1 MPYLFTSAQL
11 AEIIAITPSI
21 KTRLAMISMIGPRL
35 TDPRAK
41 VDFFLGLF
49 RFSEEKE
56 KVQEVLKARTHVI
69 SSNLFRQPGLNFVGG
84 AGDCANSPMSVS
96 SEGSNKPFL
105 GIKGLAGARER
116 VAKPIAR
123 SRTFDQL
130 TTPQSAIVSASAPVT
145 PVVAPAARTES
156 KWSVAGSAPNPSI
169 TASPPRLPFVTSKS
183 TESPSVTKEPYVPY
197 SQRVNL
203 SPDADKSK
211 SHSSS
216 TPSTARVSAS
226 EFASLGKVQRMI
238 KSYSSRNELLEQEMG
253 FNIPPN
259 SANMRG
265 KGTCAPFMKKER
277 VLFEMHS
284 EMSFVPP
291 EDRNKLSPVTGS
303 VTEDDGLSS
312 ECTSVEGSEGHES
325 EDSAKTWR
333 QALLTKETKGL
344 SRDINRLSFERKK
357 LVFSNSS
364 ASSSTCELSECSTN
378 ESSLR
383 SDFDE
388 PKSRTGTRARAP
400 SMSRT
405 PRRKSSREDSDEA
418 FRRKNRRDSSM
429 TVASSV
435 CASATGKVKDLT
447 LYKSMPSEGPVGEGP
462 EGTPL
467 YRYYEL
473 VRMNFVKNFE
483 GIKQS
488 ELVFSMVDSEFLEHF
503 GMNKVSTT

>member
-1 MPYLFTSAQL
+1 
-11 AEIIAITPSI
+11 
-21 KTRLAMISMIGPRL
+21 MIHLIGPRL

-69 SSNLFRQPGLNFVGG
+69 SSNLFRQPGLNFVSGT
-84 AGDCANSPMSVS
+84 GDCASSPMSVS

-116 VAKPIAR
+116 VTKPIVK
-123 SRTFDQL
+123 SRLDQL
-130 TTPQSAIVSASAPVT
+130 TAPPQSIVSAPVT
-145 PVVAPAARTES
+145 PIASPPVRTES
-156 KWSVAGSAPNPSI
+156 KWSAAGATPNPS
-169 TASPPRLPFVTSKS
+169 ASPTRLPFVTTKS
-183 TESPSVTKEPYVPY
+183 TESSPATKEPYVPY
-197 SQRVNL
+197 SMRVNS
-203 SPDADKSK
+203 SPDADKSQ
-211 SHSSS
+211 SSCAS
-216 TPSTARVSAS
+216 SAPSAAREAAS

-238 KSYSSRNELLEQEMG
+238 KSYSSRNELLEQEIV
-253 FNIPPN
+253 NSIPSN
-259 SANMRG
+259 SVATLRG
-265 KGTCAPFMKKER
+265 RVGSASYMKKER

-284 EMSFVPP
+284 DKSFVPH

-303 VTEDDGLSS
+303 VAEDDGLSS

-325 EDSAKTWR
+325 EGSVKTWR
-333 QALLTKETKGL
+333 QSLLTKETKGIG
-344 SRDINRLSFERKK
+344 RDLNRLSFERKK

-388 PKSRTGTRARAP
+388 PKSRSSSRARTP

-405 PRRKSSREDSDEA
+405 PRRKSSREDNVEA
-418 FRRKNRRDSSM
+418 FRRKNRRDSSQG
-429 TVASSV
+429 VASSV
-435 CASATGKVKDLT
+435 CVTTSGKVKDLT
-447 LYKSMPSEGPVGEGP
+447 LFKSMPSEGPVGEGP

-488 ELVFSMVDSEFLEHF
+488 ELVFAMVDGEFLEHF
-503 GMNKVSTT
+503 GMNKVSST